1 MVNGLDKFGEYFKD
15 YGGNYILIGG
25 AACDML
31 IEDAGLNFRATKD
44 LDIILIV
51 EALSGEFVKKF
62 WEFINEGDYRNK
74 EKSSG
79 EKKYYRF
86 TNPAAEDYPYQL
98 ELFCRNPGIE
108 LEREAF
114 LTPIPIDEDVSS
126 LSAIL
131 LDDVYY
137 NFTLE
142 NSELIEGIHL
152 ASTGALIC
160 LKAKAYLDLKQR
172 KENGEEVD
180 SRNIKKHR
188 LDVIRLGAI
197 LTNENIDN
205 LPLTLKDDL
214 SEVIEELKGDLPDG
228 KTIGKNLGA
237 GSLNVGNII
246 QQLEKTF
253 HLQN

>member
-1 MVNGLDKFGEYFKD
+1 M
-15 YGGNYILIGG
+15 
-25 AACDML
+25 
-31 IEDAGLNFRATKD
+31 
-44 LDIILIV
+44 
-51 EALSGEFVKKF
+51 
-62 WEFINEGDYRNK
+62 
-74 EKSSG
+74 
-79 EKKYYRF
+79 
-86 TNPAAEDYPYQL
+86 
-98 ELFCRNPGIE
+98 
-108 LEREAF
+108 
-114 LTPIPIDEDVSS
+114 
-126 LSAIL
+126 
-131 LDDVYY
+131 
-137 NFTLE
+137 
-142 NSELIEGIHL
+142 IEGIHL